1 MAMKKILSSLC
12 ILLISLQMAMAQTE
26 PAMKIQIGIKTGL
39 NLNNVDG
46 GVWKNELKTN
56 WHGGAYVSIKLKKI
70 GFHGEAYFSQTS
82 YSTDS
87 SIITASNLLNIYK
100 NSFNTVTA
108 NKTINVNYI
117 NFPILLQIKLI
128 PNVWLQMGPQ
138 FSGIVNIKDKDSLLK
153 GSQEIF
159 KSGAVA
165 AVGGIWIDL
174 PMKLN
179 IGARFITD
187 LSNSNKVTTDD
198 LWKSRIFHFH
208 LGLKF

>member
-1 MAMKKILSSLC
+1 MNKIISSISILVLWASMAF
-12 ILLISLQMAMAQTE
+12 AQSE
-26 PAMKIQIGIKTGL
+26 PAMKIQIGLKTGL

-46 GVWKNELKTN
+46 SVWKNELKTS

-70 GFHGEAYFSQTS
+70 GLHGEAYFSQTS

-87 SIITASNLLNIYK
+87 SIVNANSIWNIYK

-138 FSGIVNIKDKDSLLK
+138 FSGIVNIKDQDSLLK

-159 KSGAVA
+159 KSGTVA

-198 LWKSRIFHFH
+198 LWKSRVFQFH
-208 LGLKF
+208 LGLKL

>member
-1 MAMKKILSSLC
+1 MKKILSSLC

-70 GFHGEAYFSQTS
+70 GLHGEAYFSQTS

-87 SIITASNLLNIYK
+87 STITASNLWNIYK

-153 GSQEIF
+153 GSQDIF
-159 KSGAVA
+159 KNGAVA
-165 AVGGIWIDL
+165 AVGGLWIDL
-174 PMKLN
+174 PMNIN

-198 LWKSRIFHFH
+198 LWKSRLFQFH

>member
-12 ILLISLQMAMAQTE
+12 ILLISLQMAMAQSE
-26 PAMKIQIGIKTGL
+26 PAMKIQIGLKTGL

-46 GVWKNELKTN
+46 GVWKNELKTS
-56 WHGGAYVSIKLKKI
+56 WHGGAFVSIKLKKI
-70 GFHGEAYFSQTS
+70 GLHGEAYFSQTS

-100 NSFNTVTA
+100 NSFNAVTA
-108 NKTINVNYI
+108 NKTVNVNYI

-138 FSGIVNIKDKDSLLK
+138 FSGIVNIKDTDSLLK
-153 GSQEIF
+153 ESQDIF
-159 KSGAVA
+159 KNGAVA
-165 AVGGIWIDL
+165 AVGGLWIDL
-174 PMKLN
+174 PMNIN

-198 LWKSRIFHFH
+198 LWKSRLFQFH

>member
-1 MAMKKILSSLC
+1 MKKIISSIS
-12 ILLISLQMAMAQTE
+12 ILILWASMAFAQSE

-46 GVWKNELKTN
+46 GVWKNELKTS
-56 WHGGAYVSIKLKKI
+56 WHGGAFVSIKLKKI
-70 GFHGEAYFSQTS
+70 GLHGEAYFSQTS

-87 SIITASNLLNIYK
+87 SIITASNLWNIYK
-100 NSFNTVTA
+100 NSFNAATA
-108 NKTINVNYI
+108 NKTVRVNYI

-138 FSGIVNIKDKDSLLK
+138 FSGIVNIKDTDSLLK
-153 GSQEIF
+153 ESQDIF
-159 KSGAVA
+159 KNGAVA
-165 AVGGIWIDL
+165 AVGGLWIDL
-174 PMKLN
+174 PMNIN

-198 LWKSRIFHFH
+198 LWKSRLFQFH

>member
-1 MAMKKILSSLC
+1 MKKILSSLC

-46 GVWKNELKTN
+46 GVWKNELKTS
-56 WHGGAYVSIKLKKI
+56 WHGGAFVSIKLKKI
-70 GFHGEAYFSQTS
+70 GLHGEAYFSQTS

-87 SIITASNLLNIYK
+87 SIITASNLWNIYK
-100 NSFNTVTA
+100 NSFNAVTA

-153 GSQEIF
+153 GSQDIF
-159 KSGAVA
+159 KNGAVA
-165 AVGGIWIDL
+165 AVGGLWIDL
-174 PMKLN
+174 PMNIN

-198 LWKSRIFHFH
+198 LWKSRLFQFH

>member
-1 MAMKKILSSLC
+1 MKKILSSLC

-70 GFHGEAYFSQTS
+70 GLHGEAYFSQTS

-87 SIITASNLLNIYK
+87 SIIAASNLWNIYK

-198 LWKSRIFHFH
+198 LWKSRIFQFH
-208 LGLKF
+208 LGLKL

>member
-1 MAMKKILSSLC
+1 MKKILCILS
-12 ILLISLQMAMAQTE
+12 ILLIGLQMAFAQTE
-26 PAMKIQIGIKTGL
+26 PAMKIQIGLKTGL

-46 GVWKNELKTN
+46 GVWKNELKTS
-56 WHGGAYVSIKLKKI
+56 WHGGAYISIKLKKI
-70 GFHGEAYFSQTS
+70 GLHGEAYLSQTT

-87 SIITASNLLNIYK
+87 SVISASNLWNIYK

-138 FSGIVNIKDKDSLLK
+138 FSGVVNIKDQDSLLK

-165 AVGGIWIDL
+165 AVGGLWIDL
-174 PMKLN
+174 PMKLS

-187 LSNSNKVTTDD
+187 LSNANKATTDD
-198 LWKSRIFHFH
+198 LWKSRVFQFH
-208 LGLKF
+208 LGLKL

>member
-1 MAMKKILSSLC
+1 MKKILCILS
-12 ILLISLQMAMAQTE
+12 ILLIGLQMAFAQTE
-26 PAMKIQIGIKTGL
+26 PAMKIQIGLKTGL

-46 GVWKNELKTN
+46 GVWKNELKTS
-56 WHGGAYVSIKLKKI
+56 WHGGAYISIKLKKI
-70 GFHGEAYFSQTS
+70 GLHGEAYLSQTT

-87 SIITASNLLNIYK
+87 SVISASNLWNIYK

-138 FSGIVNIKDKDSLLK
+138 FSGVVNIKDQDSLLK

-165 AVGGIWIDL
+165 AVGGLWIDL

-187 LSNSNKVTTDD
+187 LSNANKATTDD
-198 LWKSRIFHFH
+198 LWKSRVFQFH
-208 LGLKF
+208 LGLKL